1 LLLIEDNMISF
12 TLNETL
18 NGVREFLHYF
28 AENEVRPVSLA
39 ADRAGGFTDDFLRKV
54 KEMGISM
61 GALSKPSVEED
72 IGSLG
77 SEGGKRRKPKTV
89 NRLSAIAS
97 EELSW
102 GDGAFMLSLPGPGL
116 GGPPVQFMGTPEQRE
131 RFLSIFN
138 RDNEPRFGAY
148 GLTEPGAGSDVAGIR
163 TRARKDGQHW
173 VLDGTKCYITNGGR
187 AEWVVIFATI
197 DATQGR
203 NAHRAFVVEKGTPGF
218 RVGKIEQ
225 KMGLRAS
232 ETAELVLEEC
242 RVPAANLLGGEGLYE
257 SKQGFLGAMK
267 TFDTT
272 RPLVAAM
279 AVGIGRAA
287 LERATEHA
295 KASGL
300 MSMRSVRAVQ
310 LRDALARAER
320 RLEVARLLVWRAS
333 WMADEGVP
341 NAREASM
348 SKAHAAT
355 AALEATA
362 TAVQVMGAA
371 GCAGDSL
378 VEKWFRDIKVFDIF
392 EGTGQIQRVVIAK
405 RLLEGLK
412 SF

>member
-1 LLLIEDNMISF
+1 MIDL

-18 NGVREFLHYF
+18 EGVRDLLHHF
-28 AENEVRPVSLA
+28 AEHEVRPLTLA
-39 ADRAGGFTDDFLRKV
+39 ADRTHGFPIEFLRKV

-61 GALSKPSVEED
+61 GALSKSQGD
-72 IGSLG
+72 DDLGSLG
-77 SEGGKRRKPKTV
+77 SDGATTRRKKPKTA
-89 NRLSAIAS
+89 NRLSAIAV
-97 EELSW
+97 EELAW
-102 GDGAFMLSLPGPGL
+102 GDASFILTLPGPGL

-131 RFLSIFN
+131 RFFGVFSK
-138 RDNEPRFGAY
+138 DSEARFGAY

-163 TRARKDGQHW
+163 TRCRKDGDAW

-187 AEWVVIFATI
+187 ADWVVIFATV

-203 NAHRAFVVEKGTPGF
+203 NAHRAFVVERGTPGF
-218 RVGKIEQ
+218 RVGKIEK

-242 RVPAANLLGGEGLYE
+242 RVPAANLLGGEAHYD
-257 SKQGFLGAMK
+257 SKEGFLGAMK

-272 RPLVAAM
+272 RPMVAAM

-287 LERATEHA
+287 LERASLHA
-295 KASGL
+295 KEAGVF
-300 MSMRSVRAVQ
+300 RSRSLRAVQ
-310 LRDALARAER
+310 IADGLAAASRK
-320 RLEVARLLVWRAS
+320 LEAARLLTWRAS

-348 SKAHAAT
+348 SKAYAAT
-355 AALEATA
+355 AALEATSM
-362 TAVQVMGAA
+362 AVQAMGAA